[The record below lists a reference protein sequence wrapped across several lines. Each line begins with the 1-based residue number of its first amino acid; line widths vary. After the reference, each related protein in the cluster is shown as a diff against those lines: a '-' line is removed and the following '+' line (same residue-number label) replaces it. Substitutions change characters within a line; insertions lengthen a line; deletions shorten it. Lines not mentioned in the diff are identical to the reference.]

1 MPRIQSF
8 APVVDGPPSGLA
20 LVAYALGWSARGD
33 GRTAIDNPFDGD
45 TPAARAWQDG
55 WLAAPMPAAPAPFHA

>member
-1 MPRIQSF
+1 MSRIQSL
-8 APVVDGPPSGLA
+8 APVVEGPPSGLA
-20 LVAYALGWSARGD
+20 LVAYALGWSARAD

-55 WLAAPMPAAPAPFHA
+55 WLAAPMPVASTVFHA